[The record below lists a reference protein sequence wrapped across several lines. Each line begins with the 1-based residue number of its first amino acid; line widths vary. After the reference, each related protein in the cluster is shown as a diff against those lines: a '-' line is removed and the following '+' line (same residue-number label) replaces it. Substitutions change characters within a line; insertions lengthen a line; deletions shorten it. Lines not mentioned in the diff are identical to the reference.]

1 MDLQILK
8 TLVKT
13 NIYHINS
20 IKEVPF
26 HRHSET
32 DEIFYC
38 IKGEGYGLLED
49 GSEHK
54 LTVGKAFIVPAG
66 VKHSLRSDSDLYV
79 CSTLI
84 PKIS

>member
-20 IKEVPF
+20 SKEVPF

-32 DEIFYC
+32 DEVFYC

-49 GSEHK
+49 GSEQE
-54 LTVGKAFIVPAG
+54 LTVGKAFIAPAG

-79 CSTLI
+79 CATLI
-84 PKIS
+84 PKIK

>member
-1 MDLQILK
+1 MDLQIFK

-13 NIYHINS
+13 NAYHIHS
-20 IKEVPF
+20 AKEVPF
-26 HRHSET
+26 HRHTET

-49 GSEHK
+49 GSEQE
-54 LTVGKAFIVPAG
+54 LYVGKAFIVPAG

-79 CSTLI
+79 CSILI
-84 PKIS
+84 PKTL